1 MKFHID
7 SGQYPEVSKMNPG
20 QRVTVTLVGTVS
32 EAQNNGII
40 LDIDSM
46 KVGKKG
52 KMNTQEVVLA
62 NRMKRIEDK
71 LPGQAV
77 VV

>member
-7 SGQYPEVSKMNPG
+7 SAQYPQVSKVTPG
-20 QRVTVTLVGTVS
+20 QRLTVTLVGTVS
-32 EAQNNGII
+32 ESQNNGII

-52 KMNTQEVVLA
+52 KMNTQEVLIS
-62 NRMKRIEDK
+62 NRLKRIEDK
-71 LPGQAV
+71 LSGQSVAM
-77 VV
+77 